1 MALKRLFSTATVICL
16 LVWSLLCPA
25 LALALPGA
33 QAGCAGNVLL
43 NPSFEEGFSA
53 RGSGEVTVANGW
65 HPWYQ
70 DGPGQEDGYNR
81 RPEYQPEDASRHTMR
96 RIHSGNYAQKYF
108 NSFATHNAGIFQQVQ
123 VAVGSKLTFSIWV
136 QAWSSED
143 PNPDAVKN
151 PGNYRVSIGID
162 PTGGT
167 NALSSSVVWT
177 EPRMEYNT
185 WMHLEVQSVAQAG
198 TVTVFT
204 RGNPEF
210 RNRFND
216 SYWDDACMTV
226 VAATPKATAVP
237 KKTATPTLSPAP
249 EPSPT
254 STSTPTS
261 TPATG
266 DICVS
271 VFEDANADG
280 RRAEGEPLIAGAVV
294 SLFDSNRME
303 LEKYTTDGLS
313 EPYCFSGLAA
323 GTYYLKRQNP
333 ASYTSTVPDD
343 WGVAVAPGVSTSV
356 ELGARLVPGPTSTLT
371 ATRTQVP
378 TPTPTPRPVAREVGN
393 ALYQIS
399 GIIVAGLALAVPVGL
414 RYLRRYL

>member
-1 MALKRLFSTATVICL
+1 MSLKRLFVTTAVICL
-16 LVWSLLCPA
+16 LVWSLACPG
-25 LALALPGA
+25 LVLALPGA
-33 QAGCAGNVLL
+33 QASCAGNVLL
-43 NPSFEEGFSA
+43 NPGFEDGFSD
-53 RGSGEVTVANGW
+53 RGAGEVSVANGW

-81 RPEYQPEDASRHTMR
+81 RPEYKPEDASRYGTR
-96 RIHSGNYAQKYF
+96 RIHSGNWAQKFF
-108 NSFATHNAGIFQQVQ
+108 NTFSTHNAGILQQVQ

-136 QAWSSED
+136 QVWSSED

-167 NALSSSVVWT
+167 NGTSSSVVWT
-177 EPRMEYNT
+177 ELRMEYNT

-198 TVTVFT
+198 TVTVFA

-226 VAATPKATAVP
+226 VAPTPKPTAVP
-237 KKTATPTLSPAP
+237 KKTATPTVSPTP
-249 EPSPT
+249 EPL
-254 STSTPTS
+254 PTS
-261 TPATG
+261 TPAPTPTPATG
-266 DICVS
+266 GVCVA

-294 SLFDSNRME
+294 TLFDSNRME

-333 ASYTSTVPDD
+333 SGYTSTVPDD
-343 WGVAVAPGVSTSV
+343 WGVAVAPGANTSV
-356 ELGARLVPGPTSTLT
+356 ELGARIVPGPT
-371 ATRTQVP
+371 ATPTNTPTQVP
-378 TPTPTPRPVAREVGN
+378 TPTPTPRPIAREVGN

-399 GIIVAGLALAVPVGL
+399 GIIVAGLALGIPIGL
-414 RYLRRYL
+414 RYLRKYL